1 MIVVGGVKGGGVQEI
16 KAREMS
22 LSDLVVTTF
31 HYKSGLTENHVL
43 HLKKNFKARSDT
55 NKTQAGE

>member
-1 MIVVGGVKGGGVQEI
+1 MIVVGGGVKGGGVQEI

-31 HYKSGLTENHVL
+31 HYKSGVTENHVL
-43 HLKKNFKARSDT
+43 HLKKN
-55 NKTQAGE
+55 